1 MEEIETHLLAYTDIR
16 EAVVI
21 DRADSDH
28 NKFLCAYLVLKNT
41 RDIDIPKLREFLSQS
56 LPGYMVP
63 SYFIPVENIPL
74 TANGKVDRKSLPSI
88 DGISLPI
95 HRKQDYA
102 APGTDL
108 EKLIANIWKEVLKLE
123 QVSIGDNFFE
133 IGGNSLNILQVNQK
147 INEILEE
154 ALPAMSMFRYS
165 TIHSLAQFLEQQ
177 EMKMALKRK
186 KRIDTLEKSK
196 RNRQLRYEKRQQT
209 AERIK
214 HTLR

>member
-1 MEEIETHLLAYTDIR
+1 LTYTGIKET
-16 EAVVI
+16 VVI
-21 DRADSDH
+21 DGTDTIG
-28 NKFLCAYLVLKNT
+28 NKYLCAYLVLIDKET
-41 RDIDIPKLREFLSQS
+41 QAQDIDIPKLREFLSQS
-56 LPGYMVP
+56 LPGYMIP
-63 SYFIPVENIPL
+63 SYFIPVEKIPL
-74 TANGKVDRKSLPSI
+74 TANGKVHRKSLPSI

-95 HRKQDYA
+95 HRKEDYA

-123 QVSIGDNFFE
+123 QVSIGDNFFD

-147 INEILEE
+147 LNEILEGT
-154 ALPAMSMFRYS
+154 LPAMSMFRYS

-186 KRIDTLEKSK
+186 KRADTIEKSK
-196 RNRQLRYEKRQQT
+196 RNRQLQYQKRQQT

-214 HTLR
+214 HTLK